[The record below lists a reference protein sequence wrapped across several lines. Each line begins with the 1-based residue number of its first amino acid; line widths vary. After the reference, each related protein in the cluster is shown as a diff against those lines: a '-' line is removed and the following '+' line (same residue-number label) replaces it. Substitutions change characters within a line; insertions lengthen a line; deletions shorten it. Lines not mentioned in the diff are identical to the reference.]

1 MLDQRK
7 IIAMAQVA
15 MLEKEIGQEALD
27 TAKYYRE
34 DFISN
39 RVLRGLL
46 QYTGIFFLLLLAYFL
61 MEIESIIQKLDFQYM
76 MDMGKR
82 ISLLYLLGMVC
93 ILLLL

>member
-39 RVLRGLL
+39 FGACFSIPG
-46 QYTGIFFLLLLAYFL
+46 YSFCFFWPIF
-61 MEIESIIQKLDFQYM
+61 
-76 MDMGKR
+76 
-82 ISLLYLLGMVC
+82 
-93 ILLLL
+93 